1 MPDEIAMPLWII
13 FAGIL
18 APAIFWIAYF
28 YFKDRLQPE
37 PLLKI
42 GTAYLLGIGS
52 ALAVMQ
58 FLKLLPLLGL
68 RDDPILL
75 MESQRLGYLFY
86 SIGITGLIEE
96 FFKFLP
102 FLVFVL
108 NFRAFD
114 EQIDGIIYA
123 SMIALGFASYEN
135 IQYLAY
141 MEGMELF
148 GRAFASPLT
157 HTIFSSVWGYAV
169 GTARLE
175 RKSLLWPSIIGIGLA
190 ALFHGVFNF
199 LTTSPVLRV
208 GSSLLI
214 LVIWIWRIRL
224 IERLR
229 GKKPVSKEMG

>member
-1 MPDEIAMPLWII
+1 MRGETTMPLWIL

-18 APAIFWIAYF
+18 APAIFWMAYF

-37 PLLKI
+37 PFLKI
-42 GTAYLLGIGS
+42 GTTYLLGIGA
-52 ALAVMQ
+52 ALAVAE
-58 FLKLLPLLGL
+58 FLKLLPLLGIP
-68 RDDPILL
+68 DDPGLFMEGHRLKYLL
-75 MESQRLGYLFY
+75 Y
-86 SIGITGLIEE
+86 SIGVTGVIEE

-114 EQIDGIIYA
+114 EEIDGIIYA
-123 SMIALGFASYEN
+123 SMVALGFASYEN

-141 MEGMELF
+141 MDGLELL

-157 HTIFSSVWGYAV
+157 HTIFSSVWGYTA
-169 GTARLE
+169 GRARLE
-175 RKSLLWPSIIGIGLA
+175 RRSLLRPSILGIGLA

-199 LTTSPVLRV
+199 LTTSHVLRI

-214 LVIWIWRIRL
+214 LAIWIWRIKLMEKLSQR
-224 IERLR
+224 
-229 GKKPVSKEMG
+229 K

>member
-1 MPDEIAMPLWII
+1 MPLWIV

-18 APAIFWIAYF
+18 APAIFWMAYF

-37 PLLKI
+37 PFLKI
-42 GTAYLLGIGS
+42 GTAYLLGIGA
-52 ALAVMQ
+52 ALAVAQ
-58 FLKLLPLLGL
+58 FLRFLPLLGIP
-68 RDDPILL
+68 DDPSLF
-75 MESQRLGYLFY
+75 MESHRLEYLLY
-86 SIGITGLIEE
+86 SITVTGVIEE

-135 IQYLAY
+135 IHYLAY
-141 MEGMELF
+141 MDGPELL

-157 HTIFSSVWGYAV
+157 HTIFSSIWGYTV
-169 GTARLE
+169 GKARL
-175 RKSLLWPSIIGIGLA
+175 RGGSLLWPSTVGIGLA

-199 LTTSPVLRV
+199 LTTSSVLRI

-224 IERLR
+224 TEKLSQ
-229 GKKPVSKEMG
+229 KK